1 MTTDA
6 PDAAPPDRRPPRW
19 AVTLVAVPL
28 VGMIVASNIGDAAA
42 PDLVV
47 SHPALLLALNAR
59 NRNLV
64 LVTNQLDAVTYYGI
78 GLARLVASDPL
89 FFLLGWWYGDAA
101 VTWMEKRTRT
111 WGKTLRAAEGW
122 FHKAAYPLLFVAPN
136 QYICLFAGAAGIPVA
151 AFLAVNVS
159 GTLVRLYLVRRFG
172 DAFEGPIDDV
182 VAWIGD
188 HRVPLLVV
196 TVGVVLLSLALEAKK
211 GETEVTALAHLDDE
225 LEEAAAENAARA
237 EGEGTDATPAP
248 ADDDGHGAD
257 APESAPPADRRAG
270 WPAADDD

>member
-1 MTTDA
+1 
-6 PDAAPPDRRPPRW
+6 
-19 AVTLVAVPL
+19 
-28 VGMIVASNIGDAAA
+28 
-42 PDLVV
+42 
-47 SHPALLLALNAR
+47 
-59 NRNLV
+59 
-64 LVTNQLDAVTYYGI
+64 
-78 GLARLVASDPL
+78 VASDPL

-172 DAFEGPIDDV
+172 DAFEGPIDDL

-237 EGEGTDATPAP
+237 EDGRTDARPAP
-248 ADDDGHGAD
+248 PGGDSRGAD

-270 WPAADDD
+270 WPAADDGHGADAPESGPPAERRAGWPAADDD

>member
-6 PDAAPPDRRPPRW
+6 LDAARPDRRPPRW

-28 VGMIVASNIGDAAA
+28 VGMIVASNVGDAAA

-111 WGKTLRAAEGW
+111 WGKTLRKAEGW
-122 FHKAAYPLLFVAPN
+122 FHKGAYPLLFVAPN

-151 AFLAVNVS
+151 AFLVVNVS

-172 DAFEGPIDDV
+172 DVFEGPIDDV

-188 HRVPLLVV
+188 HRVPLLGVS
-196 TVGVVLLSLALEAKK
+196 VGLVLLSLALEARK
-211 GETEVTALAHLDDE
+211 GETEVTALVHLDDE
-225 LEEAAAENAARA
+225 LEEAAADNAARG
-237 EGEGTDATPAP
+237 EGERADGAPAA
-248 ADDDGHGAD
+248 ADDDGHGTD
-257 APESAPPADRRAG
+257 VPEAGPPAGRRSGLPAG
-270 WPAADDD
+270 DDD